1 VNENEV
7 RKAADAF
14 ASAHIPSRD
23 ARRHGVPDAARG
35 VHAGRGGS
43 EVRVS
48 SRSIVHRLWRDA
60 APCRPCSAPSR
71 VRSPSAAEILLP
83 LTKSTPTTRV
93 LRTPSPHDKAAL
105 TDEIA
110 ALWAKGDIRVAYD
123 PDPDAKHEAPP
134 DKPARYA
141 RPRQSSSR
149 RAPETETSL
158 RADSRAPETKPLDL
172 TS

>member
-1 VNENEV
+1 M
-7 RKAADAF
+7 
-14 ASAHIPSRD
+14 SAVFR
-23 ARRHGVPDAARG
+23 
-35 VHAGRGGS
+35 
-43 EVRVS
+43 
-48 SRSIVHRLWRDA
+48 
-60 APCRPCSAPSR
+60 PSR
-71 VRSPSAAEILLP
+71 VRSPSAAEILHP

-141 RPRQSSSR
+141 RPRRSSSR
-149 RAPETETSL
+149 RAPETSL

>member
-1 VNENEV
+1 M
-7 RKAADAF
+7 
-14 ASAHIPSRD
+14 
-23 ARRHGVPDAARG
+23 
-35 VHAGRGGS
+35 
-43 EVRVS
+43 
-48 SRSIVHRLWRDA
+48 
-60 APCRPCSAPSR
+60 
-71 VRSPSAAEILLP
+71 
-83 LTKSTPTTRV
+83 
-93 LRTPSPHDKAAL
+93 LRTPSPRDKAAL